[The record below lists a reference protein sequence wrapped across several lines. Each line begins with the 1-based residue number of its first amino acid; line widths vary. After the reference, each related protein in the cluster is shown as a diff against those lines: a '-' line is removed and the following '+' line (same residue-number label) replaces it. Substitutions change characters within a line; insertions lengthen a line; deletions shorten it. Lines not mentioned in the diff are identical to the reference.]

1 MSYTLFYITIRR
13 PLDSTEK
20 TFLDFVLNISIERNW
35 ISSKFML
42 RFSLSLKLRFSC
54 TKSQTYYLL
63 QFFLLDLRP
72 CNPKVEKKK
81 NRFWLKDLMFTHVS
95 GKHKWINFKLIVK
108 YYFLRDSKFLLML
121 LIFKYWTE
129 KKSFEKYS
137 KLMLKSSGVK

>member
-1 MSYTLFYITIRR
+1 M
-13 PLDSTEK
+13 
-20 TFLDFVLNISIERNW
+20 FLDFVLNISIERNW

-42 RFSLSLKLRFSC
+42 RFSLSLKLKLRFSC
-54 TKSQTYYLL
+54 TKSQTSYLL

-72 CNPKVEKKK
+72 CNLKVEKN

-129 KKSFEKYS
+129 KKSFEKHS